1 VTRSPNKTQPDT
13 APPARL
19 QQPARALPAATS
31 AAPQDAPDQTSPWYL
46 RAWFGLL
53 LSAVV
58 IYAGSKLPLSQYIT
72 PQHGLGY
79 ALGIVG
85 GSLML
90 SLTLYPLRKR
100 LPSLGFLGSIKAWF
114 NAHMI
119 LGVVGPILVLYHSN
133 FSLGALNSNVALI
146 CMLLV
151 SGSGVIGRF
160 FYTRVHEGLTDRR
173 NNQTDLRAGATELK
187 QKVAGSQFV
196 PELLTKIDQAEAR
209 VLSCKRQS
217 LHVMLRPIVVTALTW
232 VEQRRL
238 IRAASAELRAAA
250 KQSRVLAQQHG
261 HFLKAVRRYIKKRLQ
276 AAREVA
282 EFESYERLFSMWHLL
297 HTPLFFLLLAAG
309 IVHVIAVHV
318 Y

>member
-1 VTRSPNKTQPDT
+1 LQSQPKPLAPESLRPSSPREISAE
-13 APPARL
+13 APPPGAE
-19 QQPARALPAATS
+19 AAG
-31 AAPQDAPDQTSPWYL
+31 PWYVS
-46 RAWFGLL
+46 AWFGLL
-53 LSAVV
+53 LAGFV
-58 IYAGSKLPLSQYIT
+58 IYVGSKLPLSRYIT
-72 PQHGLGY
+72 PEHGLGY
-79 ALGIVG
+79 ALGITG

-100 LPSLGFLGSIKAWF
+100 LPWLGFLGSIKAWF

-119 LGVVGPILVLYHSN
+119 LGVVGPVLILYHSN
-133 FSLGALNSNVALI
+133 FSMGALNSNVALI

-173 NNQTDLRAGATELK
+173 SNQSELRIGATELK
-187 QKVAGSQFV
+187 QKVAGSKFV
-196 PELLTKIDQAEAR
+196 PELLTKIDQAESR
-209 VLSCKRQS
+209 VLSCKQRS
-217 LHVMLRPIVVTALTW
+217 VHVTLRPFFVTALTW

-238 IRAASAELRAAA
+238 ITASSNELRAAA
-250 KQSRVLAQQHG
+250 KQSRVLAQQHA
-261 HFLKAVRRYIKKRLQ
+261 HFSKAVRRYIKKRLR